1 MMGSPP
7 TVGNYAS
14 IAKGVVQSD
23 KNQSKLEDLSKKKSS
38 REGACLLNPN
48 WELGPQK
55 RYLIAE
61 GSASYSMFRNSR
73 NSK

>member
-7 TVGNYAS
+7 AVGNYAS

-48 WELGPQK
+48 
-55 RYLIAE
+55 
-61 GSASYSMFRNSR
+61 
-73 NSK
+73 